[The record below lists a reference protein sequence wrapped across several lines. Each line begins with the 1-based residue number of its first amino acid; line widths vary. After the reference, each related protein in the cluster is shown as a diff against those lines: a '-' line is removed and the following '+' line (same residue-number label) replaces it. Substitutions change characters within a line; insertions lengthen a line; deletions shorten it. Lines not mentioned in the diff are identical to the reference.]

1 MAADPLMRAP
11 DSTVFTA
18 KTAAVVCE
26 KLAQFIARRIAEKG
40 GPFRLALSGGRT
52 PQLLYQILAGL
63 PIAWTRV
70 EFFWGDER
78 FVPHDD
84 PDSNYRMADE
94 NLLSRISVPSTQI
107 YPIPTDTAL
116 ETAAAQYEDLLKQ
129 VYGEGV
135 LRPGRPLF
143 DLNLLGIGQDGHTAS
158 LLPGQPVLKE
168 RKKWVAAVPHGRSE
182 PRITLT
188 YPALQSSAVTVFLAA
203 GEDKAN
209 AVRQAR
215 AGNGDMPAG
224 RLRPE
229 GSVFWFFDD
238 AAARG

>member
-1 MAADPLMRAP
+1 MRVP
-11 DSTVFTA
+11 DSTVFVAETA
-18 KTAAVVCE
+18 VLVCE
-26 KLAQFIARRIAEKG
+26 KLAQFIARQIAERD
-40 GPFRLALSGGRT
+40 GPFRLALSGGKT
-52 PQLLYQILAGL
+52 PQLLYQTLAGL
-63 PIAWTRV
+63 PITWTHV

-107 YPIPTDTAL
+107 HPIPTGASP
-116 ETAAAQYEDLLKQ
+116 EVAAAQYEGLLKQ
-129 VYGEGV
+129 HYGGDV
-135 LRPGRPLF
+135 LKPGRPLF

-158 LLPGQPVLKE
+158 LLPDQPVLKE
-168 RKKWVAAVPHGRSE
+168 RKKWVAAVPHGRNE

-188 YPALQSSAVTVFLAA
+188 YPALQSSAVTVFLAV
-203 GEDKAN
+203 GRDKAN
-209 AVRQAR
+209 AVHQAR
-215 AGNGDMPAG
+215 AGNEAIPAG

-229 GSVFWFFDD
+229 GSVLWFLDD